1 MNNENSKTFL
11 LVLLGLLTAFGP
23 FVTDMYLPTLPS
35 MTGYF
40 GTTSSMVQLGL
51 TSSMIGLALGQLFF
65 GPLSDR
71 YGRRPPLIAAMALFI
86 VSTILCIFASDIR
99 QFILLRLLQGIA
111 GAGGIVISRSVAAD
125 RFTGA
130 ELARML
136 AVIGAINGV
145 TPVTAP
151 IVGGA
156 LTDVIGWRGIFCI
169 LLALG
174 CVLLISCLR
183 FRESLPATRRSSA
196 GWGQLL
202 HGFGAVLHNRPFVGY
217 ILQLGFAQG
226 ILFGN
231 IASSPFIVQEHY
243 GFSAFG
249 FSLCFAANSLAIM
262 SAAALAVRFRRQE
275 RATLLGCRGMLL
287 FSLATAAALAC
298 HCGFWLY
305 EMLVFALL
313 FSMGITFPAT
323 TTLAMDCRA
332 STPARPRRCWA
343 PSASPSA
350 ASYRRSSAWATRCSR
365 PARSSSSAPSDR
377 GLRSAAPCTTATGS
391 PSPEKGPSGLPRNP
405 AMSGSDLQAPRRA
418 PRQCSS
424 GSVPVPTPQDKKSP
438 EPSRFGIFSCTAGPP
453 HTRHPCRRTTECQ
466 MRTLTMILRTVPSP
480 TIGAWPSSGKR
491 IVN

>member
-1 MNNENSKTFL
+1 MNNENSKAFL

-145 TPVTAP
+145 APVTAP

-169 LLALG
+169 LLAIG
-174 CVLLISCLR
+174 CVLLACCLR

-323 TTLAMDCRA
+323 TTLAMDCTREHAGTA
-332 STPARPRRCWA
+332 SALLGAVCFA
-343 PSASPSA
+343 FGGLVSPLVGMGDTLLSTGTVFVVCA
-350 ASYRRSSAWATRCSR
+350 VGSWLAF
-365 PARSSSSAPSDR
+365 
-377 GLRSAAPCTTATGS
+377 RSA
-391 PSPEKGPSGLPRNP
+391 LHHRNRL
-405 AMSGSDLQAPRRA
+405 AVA
-418 PRQCSS
+418 
-424 GSVPVPTPQDKKSP
+424 
-438 EPSRFGIFSCTAGPP
+438 
-453 HTRHPCRRTTECQ
+453 
-466 MRTLTMILRTVPSP
+466 
-480 TIGAWPSSGKR
+480 
-491 IVN
+491 

>member
-130 ELARML
+130 ELACML

-145 TPVTAP
+145 APVTAP

-305 EMLVFALL
+305 EVLVFALL

-323 TTLAMDCRA
+323 TTLAMDCTREHAGTA
-332 STPARPRRCWA
+332 SALLGAVCFA
-343 PSASPSA
+343 FGGLVSPLVGMGDTLLSTGTVFVVCA
-350 ASYRRSSAWATRCSR
+350 VGSWLAF
-365 PARSSSSAPSDR
+365 
-377 GLRSAAPCTTATGS
+377 RSA
-391 PSPEKGPSGLPRNP
+391 LHHRNRL
-405 AMSGSDLQAPRRA
+405 AVA
-418 PRQCSS
+418 
-424 GSVPVPTPQDKKSP
+424 
-438 EPSRFGIFSCTAGPP
+438 
-453 HTRHPCRRTTECQ
+453 
-466 MRTLTMILRTVPSP
+466 
-480 TIGAWPSSGKR
+480 
-491 IVN
+491 

>member
-1 MNNENSKTFL
+1 
-11 LVLLGLLTAFGP
+11 
-23 FVTDMYLPTLPS
+23 
-35 MTGYF
+35 
-40 GTTSSMVQLGL
+40 
-51 TSSMIGLALGQLFF
+51 
-65 GPLSDR
+65 
-71 YGRRPPLIAAMALFI
+71 
-86 VSTILCIFASDIR
+86 
-99 QFILLRLLQGIA
+99 
-111 GAGGIVISRSVAAD
+111 
-125 RFTGA
+125 
-130 ELARML
+130 ML

-145 TPVTAP
+145 APVTAP

-305 EMLVFALL
+305 EVLVFALL

-323 TTLAMDCRA
+323 TTLAMDCTREHAGTA
-332 STPARPRRCWA
+332 SALLGAVCFA
-343 PSASPSA
+343 FGGLVSPLVGMGDTLLSTGTVFVVCA
-350 ASYRRSSAWATRCSR
+350 VGSWLAF
-365 PARSSSSAPSDR
+365 
-377 GLRSAAPCTTATGS
+377 RSA
-391 PSPEKGPSGLPRNP
+391 LHHRNRL
-405 AMSGSDLQAPRRA
+405 AVA
-418 PRQCSS
+418 
-424 GSVPVPTPQDKKSP
+424 
-438 EPSRFGIFSCTAGPP
+438 
-453 HTRHPCRRTTECQ
+453 
-466 MRTLTMILRTVPSP
+466 
-480 TIGAWPSSGKR
+480 
-491 IVN
+491 